1 VASSVI
7 VSITLFARK
16 HLILHNKP
24 KIHVQ
29 PRSSA
34 LNVTLP
40 AFAAERR
47 AARLLLMSA
56 PAAGTRRRQLSIDFP
71 AAELPAANPP
81 ATAAAADRWDRQTDR
96 FIGPAPPTQAVLICV
111 RFTWSGWLGSRV
123 VSVLNSDAI
132 QIAAAVLGSR

>member
-1 VASSVI
+1 MASSVI

-16 HLILHNKP
+16 HLIRHNKP

-47 AARLLLMSA
+47 AVQLLLMSA
-56 PAAGTRRRQLSIDFP
+56 PAAGTRRRQLSIDFR

-81 ATAAAADRWDRQTDR
+81 ATAAAADRWDRQTD
-96 FIGPAPPTQAVLICV
+96 GPFHRPCSAYA
-111 RFTWSGWLGSRV
+111 GSANMRTIHLEWV
-123 VSVLNSDAI
+123 A
-132 QIAAAVLGSR
+132 R